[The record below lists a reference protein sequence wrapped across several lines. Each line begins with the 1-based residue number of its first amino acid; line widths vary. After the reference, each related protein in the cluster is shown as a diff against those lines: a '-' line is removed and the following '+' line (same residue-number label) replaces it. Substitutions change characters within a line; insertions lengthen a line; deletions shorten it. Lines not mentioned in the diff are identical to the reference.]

1 MSQLSEQYDVPTG
14 VAKKF
19 HSGVSSRVFK
29 AALAEMVRCM
39 RTGAL
44 PVEMGG
50 YEHEEPTFASE
61 EEEMAVE
68 QPGKKQK
75 RDRRRPPKPVQV
87 RSAAAASIASSGACK
102 RCCLLAVV

>member
-1 MSQLSEQYDVPTG
+1 MLQVSEQYDIPTG

-19 HSGVSSRVFK
+19 HSGVSSKVFK
-29 AALAEMVRCM
+29 AALAEMVRCL

-50 YEHEEPTFASE
+50 YDHEEPTFASE
-61 EEEMAVE
+61 EEEVAME

-87 RSAAAASIASSGACK
+87 RPPPAVSIASS
-102 RCCLLAVV
+102 